1 MSKLIYKSHEVF
13 SLYLRLIATGQYR
26 NDLCSPE
33 DIADKISLPVEISF
47 KLNTVLVVS
56 NDWRNAQSVV
66 IVHIVIA
73 QGFVII

>member
-13 SLYLRLIATGQYR
+13 SLYMRLIATGQYR
-26 NDLCSPE
+26 SVFE
-33 DIADKISLPVEISF
+33 DIADKISLPVEISL
-47 KLNTVLVVS
+47 KLNTVLNVS

-66 IVHIVIA
+66 VVDIVIA